1 MSSGLTLIIA
11 VLAYWLGFSV
21 ARGTFP
27 WDDRREA
34 AGQDYRDGYEDG
46 RRSVERY
53 P

>member
-1 MSSGLTLIIA
+1 MTVIIA
-11 VLAYWLGFSV
+11 ILLFWAGVLCGRLTY
-21 ARGTFP
+21 P

-34 AGQDYRDGYEDG
+34 AGQDYRDGYKDG